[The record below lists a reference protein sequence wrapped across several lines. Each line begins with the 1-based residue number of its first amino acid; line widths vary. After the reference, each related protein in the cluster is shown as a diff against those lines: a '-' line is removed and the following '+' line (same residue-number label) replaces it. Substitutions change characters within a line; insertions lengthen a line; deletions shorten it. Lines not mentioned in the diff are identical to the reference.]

1 MTIAMVFP
9 GQGSQSVGMMAGY
22 GNIAR
27 ETFAEASEALRQDL
41 WRLVTEGSA
50 NELNETLNTQP
61 IMLCA
66 GIAVYREWLQSGGEI
81 PAAVAGHSLGE
92 YAALVAADVFSF
104 PDAVKLV
111 RFRAQA
117 MSAAVPAGEGAM
129 AAILGLDSEAVEAL
143 CVEAAQDE
151 ILQPANY
158 NSGSQIVI
166 AGQRAAVERAI
177 KLAPSWGADRALIL
191 PLEERRAAPT
201 SRVAQR
207 ALMLPV
213 SGPFHSALMQPAAD
227 QLRGYLKSVPLAV
240 PKIPV
245 VHNADLKT
253 HDDPAEIKDALVA
266 QVCNPVRWV
275 ETVHLIAARQIT
287 MLIEAAPGTVL
298 TGLNKRIMPELRSL
312 CLTDSSVIRSCLPK
326 KSH

>member
-104 PDAVKLV
+104 PDAVRLV

>member
-1 MTIAMVFP
+1 
-9 GQGSQSVGMMAGY
+9 
-22 GNIAR
+22 
-27 ETFAEASEALRQDL
+27 
-41 WRLVTEGSA
+41 
-50 NELNETLNTQP
+50 
-61 IMLCA
+61 
-66 GIAVYREWLQSGGEI
+66 
-81 PAAVAGHSLGE
+81 
-92 YAALVAADVFSF
+92 
-104 PDAVKLV
+104 
-111 RFRAQA
+111 
-117 MSAAVPAGEGAM
+117 M

-143 CVEAAQDE
+143 CVEAAQGE

-166 AGQRAAVERAI
+166 AGQRTAVERAI
-177 KLAPSWGADRALIL
+177 ELAPSWGADRALIL
-191 PLEERRAAPT
+191 PLEERRAT
-201 SRVAQR
+201 SRVAKR

-227 QLRGYLKSVPLAV
+227 RLRGYLKSVSVAV
-240 PKIPV
+240 PKIAV

-287 MLIEAAPGTVL
+287 MLIEAAPGNVL

-326 KSH
+326 KLH

>member
-22 GNIAR
+22 GNVAR

-104 PDAVKLV
+104 PDAVRLV

>member
-22 GNIAR
+22 GNVAR

-41 WRLVTEGSA
+41 WRLVTEGPA

-92 YAALVAADVFSF
+92 YSALVAADVFSF

-143 CVEAAQDE
+143 CVEAAQGE

-166 AGQRAAVERAI
+166 AGQRTAVERAI
-177 KLAPSWGADRALIL
+177 ELAPSWGADRALIL

-201 SRVAQR
+201 SRVAKR

-227 QLRGYLKSVPLAV
+227 QLRGYLKSVPLGV

-253 HDDPAEIKDALVA
+253 HDDPAEIRDALVA

-275 ETVHLIAARQIT
+275 ETVHLIATRQIT

-312 CLTDSSVIRSCLPK
+312 CLADSSVIRSCLPK